1 MKKSVLSI
9 CVAGA
14 LSLQAGFFDS
24 AMQQAGS
31 MMGSQPTQKTAATQQ
46 NTLLST
52 LTGQLGVTPKQAIG
66 GTAALM
72 NVAKESMPAADY
84 AELLKSVPGL
94 SSMISGNEALV
105 NGAMQMMGGSDMV
118 NQTFSALGMDS
129 SMVGKFAPVLLN
141 YFKEYATPQNISLLK
156 QAWSAFL

>member
-129 SMVGKFAPVLLN
+129 SMVSRFAPVLLN
-141 YFKEYATPQNISLLK
+141 YFKEYATPQNIALLK

>member
-1 MKKSVLSI
+1 MKKSVVTIL
-9 CVAGA
+9 VAGG
-14 LSLQAGFFDS
+14 LTLQAGFFDS
-24 AMQQAGS
+24 VMQQAGS
-31 MMGSQPTQKTAATQQ
+31 MMGSQPTQKTAAPQQ
-46 NTLLST
+46 NGLLST

-72 NVAKESMPAADY
+72 NVAKEKMPAANY
-84 AELLKSVPGL
+84 TELLKSVPGL
-94 SSMISGNEALV
+94 SSIVGGNETLV